1 MSDFIQLEYLQE
13 KLQQLLAE
21 SLFAIYL
28 YGSAVD
34 GGLGPESDLDVLV
47 VVTQPLTSALREQL
61 AQELLKI
68 SQPVGELQ
76 RPLEVTILLKDEIQ
90 SGNYPLSSLYT
101 III

>member
-47 VVTQPLTSALREQL
+47 W
-61 AQELLKI
+61 LL
-68 SQPVGELQ
+68 
-76 RPLEVTILLKDEIQ
+76 
-90 SGNYPLSSLYT
+90 NH
-101 III
+101 